1 MSIYMPI
8 FLYSI
13 INTKNRKDLSGI
25 LFASNQNWMK
35 LQYLLKSTIVLNS
48 QYHYLHFTAPQPPL
62 SDIPNWQ
69 TAVATSLRLQRLRI
83 TAWFLGGQPLGGLA
97 LGGLATMANQGY
109 PSVIKHGQLGNPS
122 PHGIRCTI
130 HSSPHI
136 CLAEVPATYNRKSEE
151 LQPVK
156 FGLTQLMSPTPNVF
170 SPWFQKYIKNH
181 KSTPL

>member
-69 TAVATSLRLQRLRI
+69 TAVATSLRFQRLRI
-83 TAWFLGGQPLGGLA
+83 TAWFLGGQPLGGIA

-109 PSVIKHGQLGNPS
+109 PSVIKHGQLGNPL
-122 PHGIRCTI
+122 PHPMYHTQL
-130 HSSPHI
+130 I

-170 SPWFQKYIKNH
+170 FSRS
-181 KSTPL
+181 KSTF